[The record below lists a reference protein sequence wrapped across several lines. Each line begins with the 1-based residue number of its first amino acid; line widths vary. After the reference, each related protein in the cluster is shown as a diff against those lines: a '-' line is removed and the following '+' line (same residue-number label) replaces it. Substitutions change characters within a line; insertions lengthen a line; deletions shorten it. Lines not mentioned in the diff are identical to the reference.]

1 MTQMPV
7 QTPRGDEIRAIVET
21 RLAEAR
27 ASGRAAET
35 VRIEFRGE
43 PTALEVVKMPV
54 ADLFY
59 NPYTHRVRVQRA
71 HDPIRDLELERDKFS
86 SESQRYLHD
95 LLRANP
101 EQPDTVD
108 PAFEKLRED
117 LAKYEQNDPGIIT
130 PSGVLVNGNTRRAA
144 LRDLGKDHIRVAVL
158 PADTTWADIEAIE
171 LELQL
176 RPDFKREYSSVN
188 RLVAINEMVEAGRS
202 ISEITKAFRA
212 RPKSIE
218 RDQWIYSF
226 ITEAIRR
233 SETELADGRKASL
246 RLMDFEGHAESLK
259 ELYRRYRQLSGD
271 EAELLRESRLFS
283 LMTDLAKTELRYV
296 RQDFHERYLAP
307 RLSKRFSPAEQSAP
321 ETGIPGFDA
330 APDLELPGDSDA
342 VQQARV
348 ATDTLLQA
356 ATKANVSQFLSPAER
371 EETTELIE
379 SATRSVRDAADE
391 SKAFDLREKRKA
403 AAAERLREAVRL
415 VEETTEQ
422 VAKARG
428 QDLMEHQ
435 ELDEAMVDLS
445 AALKKLSKHASRGV
459 ETPGDGLTWLQLAV
473 SNNP

>member
-7 QTPRGDEIRAIVET
+7 QTPRGDEIRTIVET

-54 ADLFY
+54 ADLYY

-71 HDPIRDLELERDKFS
+71 YDPVRDSELKLHPFS
-86 SESQRYLHD
+86 DESQRYLHG
-95 LLRANP
+95 LLSGNP
-101 EQPDTVD
+101 EQPDAVD
-108 PAFEKLRED
+108 PAFEKLRDD
-117 LAKYEQNDPGIIT
+117 LEEYDQNDPGIIT

-158 PADTTWADIEAIE
+158 PADTTWPDIEAIE

-176 RPDFKREYSSVN
+176 RPDLKREYSYIN
-188 RLVAINEMVEAGRS
+188 RLVAVNEMVVAGRN
-202 ISEITKAFRA
+202 ISEITKAFRTTT
-212 RPKSIE
+212 KSID
-218 RDQWIYSF
+218 RDQWVYSF
-226 ITEAIRR
+226 ISEAIKR
-233 SETELADGRKASL
+233 SETKLADGSPVSL
-246 RLMDFEGHAESLK
+246 RLMDFEGHAESLR
-259 ELYRRYRQLSGD
+259 ELYRHYQQLSGAD
-271 EAELLRESRLFS
+271 ADLLRESRLFS

-296 RQDFHERYLAP
+296 RPDFHERYLSP
-307 RLSKRFSPAEQSAP
+307 RLSKRFAPAEQSAP

-356 ATKANVSQFLSPAER
+356 TTKANVSEFLSPAER

-379 SATRSVRDAADE
+379 SATQSVRDAADE

-415 VEETTEQ
+415 IEETTEQ

-428 QDLMEHQ
+428 HNLMEHQ

-459 ETPGDGLTWLQLAV
+459 TTPGDGLTWLQHSV